1 MVSDMSCYMIYY
13 VDGAKQ
19 MRPIRTAAEYR
30 DIRNSARQ
38 QAIVA
43 MVRQGEVKQ
52 KHRLLQMNYSCLP
65 GADGRL
71 KGAKIASMSVG
82 MDVDFDP
89 SDPDYERRMSAVP
102 QLVLAKREEL
112 GLLMLERS
120 ARKGYHVVFRR
131 RFTEGLA
138 EGKVLENQVR
148 NLRWASELLGVR
160 YDEGAKDIT
169 RVFFTTTASA
179 DDLLFLDEALFAEES
194 GACPTGGDVT
204 GGTVETHHWHV
215 STEETISGC
224 LLSSYPLDCWMHT
237 DCCCSSR

>member
-1 MVSDMSCYMIYY
+1 MSCYMIYY

-30 DIRNSARQ
+30 DLRNSARQ

-43 MVRQGEVKQ
+43 KVRQGEVKQ

-71 KGAKIASMSVG
+71 KGSKSPSMSVG
-82 MDVDFDP
+82 MDVDFNP
-89 SDPDYERRMSAVP
+89 SDPAYEQRMAAVP

-148 NLRWASELLGVR
+148 NLRWAS
-160 YDEGAKDIT
+160 
-169 RVFFTTTASA
+169 
-179 DDLLFLDEALFAEES
+179 
-194 GACPTGGDVT
+194 
-204 GGTVETHHWHV
+204 
-215 STEETISGC
+215 
-224 LLSSYPLDCWMHT
+224 
-237 DCCCSSR
+237 

>member
-30 DIRNSARQ
+30 DLRNSARQ
-38 QAIVA
+38 QALVA

-89 SDPDYERRMSAVP
+89 SDPDY
-102 QLVLAKREEL
+102 
-112 GLLMLERS
+112 
-120 ARKGYHVVFRR
+120 
-131 RFTEGLA
+131 
-138 EGKVLENQVR
+138 
-148 NLRWASELLGVR
+148 
-160 YDEGAKDIT
+160 
-169 RVFFTTTASA
+169 
-179 DDLLFLDEALFAEES
+179 
-194 GACPTGGDVT
+194 
-204 GGTVETHHWHV
+204 
-215 STEETISGC
+215 
-224 LLSSYPLDCWMHT
+224 
-237 DCCCSSR
+237 

>member
-1 MVSDMSCYMIYY
+1 MSCYMIYY

-30 DIRNSARQ
+30 DLRNSARQ

-43 MVRQGEVKQ
+43 KVRQGEVKQ

-71 KGAKIASMSVG
+71 KGSKSPSMSVG

-89 SDPDYERRMSAVP
+89 SDPAYEQRMAAVP

-138 EGKVLENQVR
+138 EGKVLEFYSCNSEEAYVKR
-148 NLRWASELLGVR
+148 ASYIPYPSIDEEDGIDISERCYTAVVYTTAALVLTAYGASEQAAAMNTL
-160 YDEGAKDIT
+160 AKSI
-169 RVFFTTTASA
+169 F
-179 DDLLFLDEALFAEES
+179 E
-194 GACPTGGDVT
+194 
-204 GGTVETHHWHV
+204 
-215 STEETISGC
+215 
-224 LLSSYPLDCWMHT
+224 
-237 DCCCSSR
+237 